1 MDPSTST
8 DTGIPGLS
16 SNQHV
21 AISVFTSN
29 TSIGWKVALRWMLL
43 VVFGTEI
50 LARSCYKGRKNATNQ
65 PLDASKVDAI
75 KGKHACI
82 IKNIYIVLYFP

>member
-1 MDPSTST
+1 MEEKVATMDPSTST

-21 AISVFTSN
+21 AN
-29 TSIGWKVALRWMLL
+29 ASIGWKVALRQMLL

-50 LARSCYKGRKNATNQ
+50 LARSC
-65 PLDASKVDAI
+65 
-75 KGKHACI
+75 
-82 IKNIYIVLYFP
+82 